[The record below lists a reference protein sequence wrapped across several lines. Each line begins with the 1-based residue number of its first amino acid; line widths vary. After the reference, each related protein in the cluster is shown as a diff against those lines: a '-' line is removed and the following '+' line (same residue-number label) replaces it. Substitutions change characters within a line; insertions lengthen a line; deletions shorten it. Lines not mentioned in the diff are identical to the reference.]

1 MNEQWKDV
9 KGFEGVYQVSNCG
22 RVRSLDHYDSNG
34 VSMILYKGRIRKQK
48 TIAGGYLA
56 VMLKRK
62 NYYVHR
68 LVAEAFLPNP
78 ENKPQVNHLDEDK
91 TNNHV
96 SNLEWCTSKE
106 NMNHH
111 DLPKRIGKRKRGKVI
126 NNKPIAQFTLDGVEV
141 ARYDSALDAHR
152 KTGIDFSAIRK
163 VVKGVYRQTGGFV
176 WREV

>member
-1 MNEQWKDV
+1 ME
-9 KGFEGVYQVSNCG
+9 GFEGVYQVSNCG

-48 TIAGGYLA
+48 RVAGGYLA

-78 ENKPQVNHLDEDK
+78 ENKLQVNHLDEDK
-91 TNNHV
+91 ANNHV

>member
-1 MNEQWKDV
+1 MDIFKFI
-9 KGFEGVYQVSNCG
+9 GEGVQTFPIKLS
-22 RVRSLDHYDSNG
+22 
-34 VSMILYKGRIRKQK
+34 
-48 TIAGGYLA
+48 IAGGYLA

-68 LVAEAFLPNP
+68 LVAEAFISNP

-91 TNNHV
+91 TNNHA
-96 SNLEWCTSKE
+96 SNLEWCTNKE
-106 NMNHH
+106 NMNHNG
-111 DLPKRIGKRKRGKVI
+111 LSKRIGEKNRGKVV
-126 NNKPIAQFTLDGVEV
+126 NNKPVVQFTLEGVEV

-163 VVKGVYRQTGGFV
+163 VVKGIYRQTGGFM